1 MTEAPVEVSKALL
14 AISTHGLRFT
24 KIADSYRRPPSLNP
38 LNHLGLS
45 EKEGT
50 GFCLDPLCS
59 FVGTNY
65 HVALAKPRRVMG
77 VGIAKRYYATGPNDK
92 GAVLDLS
99 GPVPFEMAPGRDLA
113 IFELRHPI
121 RGHHGIGYSLQELQA
136 GDKVDIYGYPKGPLN
151 PKRSLLKVE
160 GTYQGKTESGLLLF
174 AYSPTGRSW
183 MGPGASG
190 GIVVDRKSQQIVG
203 ILCRGGKQEAF
214 IEAVPVQTLAEFV
227 RKVLPWL
234 GALLFPSPAEGAPQ
248 AGYWAVGQDLY
259 PKFVPPEQIVLHSRD
274 QSADISALRQS
285 AEELMRNVANFIAVQ
300 TFVWGN
306 DSKGAY
312 AEDAYEVRVV
322 DGRQT
327 YREYPDGKKEYE
339 AIPRWWDFGM
349 APSEDWSQLPRM
361 IGTDLLLRI
370 QRLPDKVV
378 DGQSLRVFQ
387 YRASQEDKVCSAVFS
402 LFFGPWIVS
411 SSRVVAA
418 CYGEV
423 WTDQETNI
431 LRLSQHMD
439 LGGHKGLDWYDTAVT
454 YGWLRLGGKPP
465 RMAPVEFRSQF
476 RSKKETVWCRGHFVN
491 YRAFGSDFKLRVD
504 QLTVLPPADERNA
517 AQEPD
522 SGATTAKPR
531 PSGITNWPDTDR
543 PDGLPVFSPN
553 QFLSWRVLERA
564 GSETKTPAV
573 LVQIQTA
580 NSIEHS
586 RIAVVCDRPCKA
598 VSHQLDLPGAQIE
611 YGSVGEWANV
621 AVFAFIAPNP
631 LPSELKVTLGV
642 ESEDGKPPRIVRVGV
657 LDSGKD

>member
-1 MTEAPVEVSKALL
+1 MAEAPVEVSKALL

-24 KIADSYRRPPSLNP
+24 KIVDSYRRPPSLNP

-77 VGIAKRYYATGPNDK
+77 VGIANRYYATGPNDK
-92 GAVLDLS
+92 GAILDLS

-113 IFELRHPI
+113 IFELRHSI

-151 PKRSLLKVE
+151 PKRSVLKVE

-203 ILCRGGKQEAF
+203 ILARGGKQEAF

-259 PKFVPPEQIVLHSRD
+259 PKFVPPEQIVLRRRD
-274 QSADISALRQS
+274 DPDGISVLRQS
-285 AEELMRNVANFIAVQ
+285 AEQLMRNVDNLIAVQ
-300 TFVWGN
+300 TFVWG
-306 DSKGAY
+306 DDRKGAY
-312 AEDAYEVRVV
+312 AENAYEVRVV
-322 DGRQT
+322 DGHQT
-327 YREYPDGKKEYE
+327 YREYPDGKKEYTS
-339 AIPRWWDFGM
+339 IPRWWDAGM
-349 APSEDWSQLPRM
+349 APAADWSELPRM
-361 IGTDLLLRI
+361 IGTDLSLRI

-378 DGQSLRVFQ
+378 DGHSLRVFQ
-387 YRASQEDKVCSAVFS
+387 YRASLEDKVCYVKFA
-402 LFFGPWIVS
+402 LLFGPWVIWN
-411 SSRVVAA
+411 SRMAA
-418 CYGEV
+418 SCYGEV
-423 WTDQETNI
+423 WTDQEMNI

-439 LGGHKGLDWYDTAVT
+439 LGGRKGLDWYDTVVT
-454 YGWLRLGGKPP
+454 YGWLRRDGKAP

-476 RSKKETVWCRGHFVN
+476 RSKKGTVWCRGHFVN
-491 YRAFGSDFKLRVD
+491 YRAFGSDFKLLSD
-504 QLTVLPPADERNA
+504 QAKVLPPAVEPDT

-522 SGATTAKPR
+522 SDATKAKPR
-531 PSGITNWPDTDR
+531 ENGITNSADPGSPDS
-543 PDGLPVFSPN
+543 LPVFSAN

-564 GSETKTPAV
+564 GSEAKTPTV
-573 LVQIQTA
+573 LVQIQTSK
-580 NSIEHS
+580 SIEDAQV
-586 RIAVVCDRPCKA
+586 AVVCDRPCKA
-598 VSHQLDLPGAQIE
+598 ISHQLDLPGAHVD
-611 YGSVGEWANV
+611 YSSAPEWANF
-621 AVFAFIAPNP
+621 ALFAFIAPNP
-631 LPSELKVTLGV
+631 LPSGLKLTLGV